1 LTRIYPTHPVVGV
14 GAVVLRNGQILLE
27 KRRNDPG
34 RGKWSVPGGLVELG
48 EGLEHA
54 VAREV
59 NEETGL
65 TVEKMRLLDVVDA
78 VCLDG
83 KGAVKYHFVI
93 IDYLVTVKEGDAV
106 AASDAE
112 ELRWVRLDEVENYE
126 LTDSFREFFR
136 KNKRELA
143 SPFP

>member
-1 LTRIYPTHPVVGV
+1 LTRIYPTHPLVGV

-34 RGKWSVPGGLVELG
+34 WGKWSALGGLVELG

-65 TVEKMRLLDVVDA
+65 TVEKMRLLDAVDA

-83 KGAVKYHFVI
+83 NGAVKYHFVI
-93 IDYLVTVKEGDAV
+93 IDYLVTVKESDAV

-112 ELRWVRLDEVENYE
+112 EQVG
-126 LTDSFREFFR
+126 
-136 KNKRELA
+136 A
-143 SPFP
+143 A